1 MSLLRLLSAGK
12 SLVGLKPEAARYR
25 MSDPRAMPRFGSGR
39 NPFQARK
46 TLSPDAPPA
55 PVSTA
60 ALTPAVE
67 APGSVATPKVESVTA
82 VAAAET
88 EPQARPEP
96 ATVAKSEWKRKL
108 AGWIGKLRSRRQ
120 PKKPKRATPVRPAR
134 GPVQGEL
141 SLDSIQVVRNDLSDS
156 DFEVVARK
164 TGPTAKPAAV
174 APAPGQSEPAPTP
187 TPAPDPEAARG
198 RMAARLFCAGKT

>member
-46 TLSPDAPPA
+46 TLSPDAPLA
-55 PVSTA
+55 PVSSA
-60 ALTPAVE
+60 ATTPAVE
-67 APGSVATPKVESVTA
+67 APGPVVTPKVEPVA

-141 SLDSIQVVRNDLSDS
+141 SLDAIQVVRNDLSDS

>member
-60 ALTPAVE
+60 APTPAVE
-67 APGSVATPKVESVTA
+67 APGPVVTPKVEPVTA
-82 VAAAET
+82 AAVET

-141 SLDSIQVVRNDLSDS
+141 SLDAIQVVRNDLSDS

>member
-25 MSDPRAMPRFGSGR
+25 MSDPRAMPRFGSDR

-55 PVSTA
+55 PA
-60 ALTPAVE
+60 PAVE
-67 APGSVATPKVESVTA
+67 APGPVVTPKVEPAATA
-82 VAAAET
+82 PEAERRT
-88 EPQARPEP
+88 RLEPG
-96 ATVAKSEWKRKL
+96 TVAKSEWKRKL
-108 AGWIGKLRSRRQ
+108 AGWMGKLRFRRQ
-120 PKKPKRATPVRPAR
+120 PNKSKRAAPARPAR

-141 SLDSIQVVRNDLSDS
+141 SLDAIQVVRNDLSDS

-164 TGPTAKPAAV
+164 AGPAAKPAPV
-174 APAPGQSEPAPTP
+174 APAPGQADP

>member
-46 TLSPDAPPA
+46 TLSPDAPLA
-55 PVSTA
+55 PVSSA
-60 ALTPAVE
+60 ATTPAVE
-67 APGSVATPKVESVTA
+67 APGPVVTPKVEPVA

-141 SLDSIQVVRNDLSDS
+141 SLDAIQVVRNDLSDS

-164 TGPTAKPAAV
+164 AGPTAKPAAV

>member
-1 MSLLRLLSAGK
+1 
-12 SLVGLKPEAARYR
+12 V
-25 MSDPRAMPRFGSGR
+25 
-39 NPFQARK
+39 
-46 TLSPDAPPA
+46 
-55 PVSTA
+55 V
-60 ALTPAVE
+60 
-67 APGSVATPKVESVTA
+67 TPKVEPVT

-88 EPQARPEP
+88 APQARSEP

-108 AGWIGKLRSRRQ
+108 AGWIGKLRFHRQ
-120 PKKPKRATPVRPAR
+120 PKKSKRATPARPAR

-141 SLDSIQVVRNDLSDS
+141 SLDAIQVVRNDLSDS

-164 TGPTAKPAAV
+164 AGPTAKPAAV
-174 APAPGQSEPAPTP
+174 APAPGQSEPAPMP

>member
-25 MSDPRAMPRFGSGR
+25 MSDPRAMPRFGSDR

-55 PVSTA
+55 SASPA
-60 ALTPAVE
+60 APTPAVE
-67 APGSVATPKVESVTA
+67 APGPVVTPKVETVIA
-82 VAAAET
+82 VAAET

-96 ATVAKSEWKRKL
+96 AAIAKSEWKRKL
-108 AGWIGKLRSRRQ
+108 AGWIGKLRFRRQ
-120 PKKPKRATPVRPAR
+120 PKKSKRATPARPAR

-141 SLDSIQVVRNDLSDS
+141 SLDAIQVVRNDLSDS

-164 TGPTAKPAAV
+164 AGPAAKPAPV
-174 APAPGQSEPAPTP
+174 APAPGQADP